1 MNSLT
6 RRTSFVSRR
15 SSWLAATSAVVL
27 AFATPTFAADLDIK
41 PTSESWTG
49 VYVGAAVGAG
59 AGSTTLD
66 AGSGVFE
73 LDGIGAEGVLW
84 SAALG
89 YDYQVNAR
97 WVVGGM
103 LDYTGSSIETTLGGS
118 ITGTGSAGYDLTAD
132 HAFSIL
138 GRAGYLTGPD
148 TLVYGLAGYTRQYYS
163 GGLFVSG
170 LGSTSYE
177 FDTGGLTVGAGIENR
192 IGNNMSVKLEYRYT
206 DFDDV
211 DIIPTFL
218 GTDTVSHTVRLG
230 LNYKF
235 GMEGGAEPEM
245 SAIAYDWTGFLI
257 GIEAGLGANV
267 TSFDINAG
275 PLNADFTGLSGEGG
289 TIGLRVGYDHQIND
303 TWVVGAQFA
312 GRLTNMDVEAELNL
326 GGGAAAAIDEQ
337 YQFALTGRVGYLTT
351 PDTMWYA
358 LAGYQW
364 SSIDFNVL
372 GATLGSID
380 REGFVVGAGVET
392 ALTEN
397 LSIGLEYRYVDYND
411 VDIIGAGV
419 ADALTSSHTGMLSLN
434 YKFRP

>member
-1 MNSLT
+1 
-6 RRTSFVSRR
+6 
-15 SSWLAATSAVVL
+15 
-27 AFATPTFAADLDIK
+27 
-41 PTSESWTG
+41 
-49 VYVGAAVGAG
+49 
-59 AGSTTLD
+59 
-66 AGSGVFE
+66 
-73 LDGIGAEGVLW
+73 
-84 SAALG
+84 
-89 YDYQVNAR
+89 
-97 WVVGGM
+97 
-103 LDYTGSSIETTLGGS
+103 
-118 ITGTGSAGYDLTAD
+118 
-132 HAFSIL
+132 
-138 GRAGYLTGPD
+138 GPD
-148 TLVYGLAGYTRQYYS
+148 TLVYGLAGYTWQNYS
-163 GGLFVSG
+163 GGLTVNDDG
-170 LGSTSYE
+170 GAQVLGGSYE

-211 DIIPTFL
+211 DIIPGFL

-235 GMEGGAEPEM
+235 GMDGGAEPDM
-245 SAIAYDWTGFLI
+245 QAIAYDWTGFLI

-289 TIGLRVGYDHQIND
+289 TLGLRVGYDHQIND

-312 GRLTNMDVEAELNL
+312 GRLTNMDVEAQLNL
-326 GGGAAAAIDEQ
+326 GGFGAGAAIEEQ
-337 YQFALTGRVGYLTT
+337 YQYALTGRVGYLTT